1 MPKMKTHSGLKKRV
15 RRTGTGKL
23 KRGHAYTGH
32 LKTNK
37 THKENK
43 DLSKSAIPSSFNA
56 SMFVGEKLKYSFA
69 FLFVIRSLYEFT
81 SFTNSSLIKEAFGSI
96 GWVGS

>member
-1 MPKMKTHSGLKKRV
+1 MPKQKTHSGLKKRIKI
-15 RRTGTGKL
+15 TGSGKI

-43 DLSKSAIPSSFNA
+43 NLSKSTLVHESDVKRI
-56 SMFVGEKLKYSFA
+56 K
-69 FLFVIRSLYEFT
+69 
-81 SFTNSSLIKEAFGSI
+81 SLISNLK
-96 GWVGS
+96 

>member
-1 MPKMKTHSGLKKRV
+1 MPKQKTHSGLKKRIKI
-15 RRTGTGKL
+15 TGTGKI

-43 DLSKSAIPSSFNA
+43 HLAKSGLVHSTD
-56 SMFVGEKLKYSFA
+56 EKRIK
-69 FLFVIRSLYEFT
+69 
-81 SFTNSSLIKEAFGSI
+81 SLISNMK
-96 GWVGS
+96 

>member
-43 DLSKSAIPSSFNA
+43 DLSKSALVHETDMKRIKPLVSN
-56 SMFVGEKLKYSFA
+56 LK
-69 FLFVIRSLYEFT
+69 
-81 SFTNSSLIKEAFGSI
+81 K
-96 GWVGS
+96 